1 MKREDINKVMIIGS
15 GPIVIG
21 QACEFD
27 YSGTQACKALREQGY
42 KIVLVNSNP
51 ATIMT
56 DPVMADATYIEP
68 LNVERLSQI
77 IEKERP
83 DALLPNL
90 GGQTGLNMAME
101 LNKAGVLDKYGV
113 KVIGVNLDAI
123 ERGEDRE
130 IFKETMKKLG
140 IDTPRSG
147 ICHTIEGAEKIAEE
161 IGFPLVVR
169 PAYTMGGQGGGFCYN
184 VEELRTIVANGLDL
198 SMTHQCL
205 IEESILGWE
214 ELEVEVVRDAKNQM
228 IAICFIENIDAVGV
242 HTGDSFCS
250 APFMTIDKELEERL
264 KKDAFKIVESIGVI
278 GGTNVQFAHNPK
290 TGRVVIIEINPR
302 TSRSSA
308 LASKATGFPIA
319 LISAKLASGMTLDEI
334 PYWRDGTL
342 DKYTPGGAPDGDY
355 VVLKFARWAFEKFR
369 GVEDSLG
376 TSMKAV
382 GEVMSIGKTFKET
395 FQKAIRG
402 LENGR
407 PGLGFA
413 KDFNKKS
420 AEELCEM
427 LKTASSE
434 RYFQLYE
441 AIRKGVSLEKLNS
454 ITHVKEYFLQ
464 QMKELVDLEEEMLK
478 TIGSV
483 PADELLIQAK
493 KDGFSDKYLS
503 KILKVSEKA
512 IRDRRNALGI
522 KEAWLAVP
530 VSGVDNANYY
540 YSTYN
545 AKDTS
550 KASDNKKKIMILGGG
565 PNRIGQGIEFDY
577 CCCHAAMQLKELG
590 YETIIVNCNP
600 ETVSTDY
607 DTSDKLYFE
616 PVTTEDV
623 LQIYEKEKPMGVI
636 VQFGGQTPLNIARE
650 LEENGVNVLGTSID
664 SIDAAED
671 RDIFR
676 HMMEKLEIPM
686 PESGMAIN
694 FEEAKAC
701 ADKIGYP
708 IMIRPSFVLGGRGME
723 VIYDEATLKEYVEK
737 AVGVTPDRPLL
748 IDRFLK
754 NALEC
759 ESDALADGKNVYIPS
774 VMEHVELA
782 GIHSGDS
789 ACVIPPVS
797 IPEDNLK
804 TIKEYTTKIAQAL
817 KVTGLMNMQYAIENG
832 KVYVIEANPRASRT
846 VPLVSKVC
854 DTQMARLATR
864 LMLGET
870 IESLGLKDKVIPYY
884 GAKEA
889 VLPWAR
895 FPGVDPILGP
905 EMRSTGEVLG
915 LAETFPLAFYKSQ
928 EAAGSELPHAPAAW
942 ENKKVLISLS
952 NKESQKDQVLMIG
965 KTLKDLGFTLVG
977 TQGTADFYNSNGI
990 KCEVVNKIGAGRP
1003 DVVDLIMN
1011 KEVCLVINTPKAKR
1025 NYAEDRKTIRKVCL
1039 KYKVSYITTLAGAVA
1054 AVKGIEAV
1062 KNGNGGEGGVKSLQE
1077 YHSLIK

>member
-1 MKREDINKVMIIGS
+1 
-15 GPIVIG
+15 
-21 QACEFD
+21 
-27 YSGTQACKALREQGY
+27 
-42 KIVLVNSNP
+42 
-51 ATIMT
+51 
-56 DPVMADATYIEP
+56 
-68 LNVERLSQI
+68 
-77 IEKERP
+77 
-83 DALLPNL
+83 
-90 GGQTGLNMAME
+90 
-101 LNKAGVLDKYGV
+101 
-113 KVIGVNLDAI
+113 
-123 ERGEDRE
+123 
-130 IFKETMKKLG
+130 
-140 IDTPRSG
+140 
-147 ICHTIEGAEKIAEE
+147 
-161 IGFPLVVR
+161 
-169 PAYTMGGQGGGFCYN
+169 
-184 VEELRTIVANGLDL
+184 
-198 SMTHQCL
+198 
-205 IEESILGWE
+205 
-214 ELEVEVVRDAKNQM
+214 
-228 IAICFIENIDAVGV
+228 
-242 HTGDSFCS
+242 
-250 APFMTIDKELEERL
+250 
-264 KKDAFKIVESIGVI
+264 
-278 GGTNVQFAHNPK
+278 
-290 TGRVVIIEINPR
+290 
-302 TSRSSA
+302 
-308 LASKATGFPIA
+308 
-319 LISAKLASGMTLDEI
+319 
-334 PYWRDGTL
+334 
-342 DKYTPGGAPDGDY
+342 
-355 VVLKFARWAFEKFR
+355 
-369 GVEDSLG
+369 
-376 TSMKAV
+376 MKAV

-420 AEELCEM
+420 PDELCEM
-427 LKTASSE
+427 LKVASSE

-441 AIRKGVSLEKLNS
+441 AIRKGVTLEKLS
-454 ITHVKEYFLQ
+454 EITHVKEYFLQ

-483 PADELLIQAK
+483 PADNLLIQAK

-503 KILKVSEKA
+503 KILKVSEKS
-512 IRDRRNALGI
+512 IRDKRNALGI

-530 VSGVDNANYY
+530 VSGVENANYY

-545 AKDTS
+545 AEKDTS
-550 KASDNKKKIMILGGG
+550 VASENKKKIMILGGG

-577 CCCHAAMQLKELG
+577 CCCHAAMQLKEMG

-686 PESGMAIN
+686 PESGMAVD

-723 VIYDEATLKEYVEK
+723 VIYDEATLKEYVAK

-759 ESDALADGKNVYIPS
+759 ESDALADGTNVYIPS

-797 IPEDNLK
+797 IPAENLK

-854 DTQMARLATR
+854 NTQMARLATR

-889 VLPWAR
+889 VLPWSR

-915 LAETFPLAFYKSQ
+915 MAESFPMAFYKSQ

-942 ENKKVLISLS
+942 ENKKILLSLS
-952 NKESQKDQVLMIG
+952 DKENQKEQVLTIG

-977 TQGTADFYNSNGI
+977 TKGTADFYNANGI
-990 KCEVVNKIGAGRP
+990 KCEEVNKIGGGRP

-1039 KYKVSYITTLAGAVA
+1039 KYKVSYITTIAGAVA
-1054 AVKGIEAV
+1054 AVQGIAAV

-1077 YHSLIK
+1077 YHSLVK